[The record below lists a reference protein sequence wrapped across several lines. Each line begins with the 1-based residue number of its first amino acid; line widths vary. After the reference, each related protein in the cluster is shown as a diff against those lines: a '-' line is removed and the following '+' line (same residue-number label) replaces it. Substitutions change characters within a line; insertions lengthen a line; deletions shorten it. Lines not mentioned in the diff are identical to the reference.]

1 MSVTVHR
8 VQMALV
14 VIVEPAP
21 HGLPGFVFRV
31 ELDGRDIGPASPRY
45 NTEADALL
53 WAKKVVPALAKN
65 QIDRA
70 ERRVTK

>member
-21 HGLPGFVFRV
+21 HGLPGFVFRI
-31 ELDGRDIGPASPRY
+31 ELDGRDIGPASARHD
-45 NTEADALL
+45 TEADAFR
-53 WAKKVVPALAKN
+53 WAKKAIPDVAKY